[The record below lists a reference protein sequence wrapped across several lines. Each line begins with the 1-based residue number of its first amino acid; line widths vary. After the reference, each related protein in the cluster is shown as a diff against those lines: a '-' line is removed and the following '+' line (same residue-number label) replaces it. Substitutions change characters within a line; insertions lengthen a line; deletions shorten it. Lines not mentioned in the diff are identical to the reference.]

1 MRSPIPHLRACAVL
15 VALLCGTTA
24 TALAQTAPPVPT
36 TPVTQP
42 AANSSPTR
50 PDMAIDAA
58 LRAQVIATLVPKMRA
73 SYVFPDVAEKMV
85 AAVLAHDKRGA
96 YNNDATANAFCD
108 RLTTHLQEVSHDK
121 HIRVRLFPDS
131 LPEDIPLA
139 EQAST
144 KQSAAE
150 REKELATARLFNY
163 GVEKFERLPAN
174 IAYLALNAFVDLG
187 YSGEALAA
195 AMTLVADSEALI
207 IDLRANRGGDPATVA
222 LVTSYL
228 FDAGEPVH
236 LNDLYYRWSG
246 QTQQYWT
253 HAWVPGKRF
262 GASKP
267 VYVLTS
273 DHTFSAGEEFTNNLK
288 VLKRA
293 TIVGAT
299 TRGGANPGGSF
310 KLADRVGIFIPT
322 GRAINPITKTNW
334 EGTGVTPDVAVPPD
348 QALLTAQVMAMQPLV
363 AKQADAWR
371 RDAAAKILAD
381 LQAKLDAM
389 KTAPQK

>member
-1 MRSPIPHLRACAVL
+1 M
-15 VALLCGTTA
+15 
-24 TALAQTAPPVPT
+24 
-36 TPVTQP
+36 
-42 AANSSPTR
+42 SSPTR
-50 PDMAIDAA
+50 PDMPIDAA
-58 LRAQVIATLVPKMRA
+58 LRAQVIATLAPKMRA

-85 AAVLAHDKRGA
+85 TALLAHDKRGA
-96 YNNDATANAFCD
+96 YNNDTTANAFCD

-121 HIRVRLFPDS
+121 HIRVRLFSDTLPD
-131 LPEDIPLA
+131 DIPLA
-139 EQAST
+139 EQATT
-144 KQSAAE
+144 KPSAAE
-150 REKELATARLFNY
+150 REKELATARLFNF

-174 IAYLALNAFVDLG
+174 IAYLALNAFVDLA

-207 IDLRANRGGDPATVA
+207 IDLRGNRGGDPATVA

-273 DHTFSAGEEFTNNLK
+273 ERTFSAGEEFTNNLK

-299 TRGGANPGGSF
+299 TGGGANPGGMF

-322 GRAINPITKTNW
+322 GRAINPVTKTNW
-334 EGTGVTPDVAVPPD
+334 EGTGVTPDVAVLPER
-348 QALLTAQVMAMQPLV
+348 ALLTAQIMAMQPV
-363 AKQADAWR
+363 
-371 RDAAAKILAD
+371 AAKMADPWRKEAATKILTD

-389 KTAPQK
+389 KTPTQK

>member
-1 MRSPIPHLRACAVL
+1 MRHPLSQLCASVLL
-15 VALLCGTTA
+15 VALLCGA
-24 TALAQTAPPVPT
+24 TAQAQTPSTA
-36 TPVTQP
+36 P
-42 AANSSPTR
+42 AAQPGMSSPTR
-50 PDMAIDAA
+50 PDMPIDAA
-58 LRAQVIATLVPKMRA
+58 LRAQVIATLAPKMRA

-85 AAVLAHDKRGA
+85 TALLAHDKRGA
-96 YNNDATANAFCD
+96 YNNDTTANAFCD

-121 HIRVRLFPDS
+121 HIRVRLFSDS
-131 LPEDIPLA
+131 LPDDIPLA
-139 EQAST
+139 EQATT
-144 KQSAAE
+144 KPSAAE
-150 REKELATARLFNY
+150 REKELATARLFNF

-174 IAYLALNAFVDLG
+174 IAYLALNAFVDLA

-207 IDLRANRGGDPATVA
+207 IDLRGNRGGDPATVA

-273 DHTFSAGEEFTNNLK
+273 ERTFSAGEELTNNLK

-299 TRGGANPGGSF
+299 TGGGANPGGMF

-322 GRAINPITKTNW
+322 GRAINPVTKTNW
-334 EGTGVTPDVAVPPD
+334 EGTGVTPDVAVLPER
-348 QALLTAQVMAMQPLV
+348 ALLTAQIMAMQPV
-363 AKQADAWR
+363 AAKMADPWR
-371 RDAAAKILAD
+371 KEAATKILAD

-389 KTAPQK
+389 KTPTQK

>member
-1 MRSPIPHLRACAVL
+1 MRPLFPQLSAGALT
-15 VALLCGTTA
+15 VALLCGA
-24 TALAQTAPPVPT
+24 TAQAQTAPAT
-36 TPVTQP
+36 P
-42 AANSSPTR
+42 AAAPGLNSPSR

-58 LRAQVIATLVPKMRA
+58 QRAQIIATLVKKMRA
-73 SYVFPDVAEKMV
+73 SYVFPDVAEKMAV
-85 AAVLAHDKRGA
+85 AVLAHDKRGA
-96 YNNDATANAFCD
+96 YNGDNSANALGD

-121 HIRVRLFPDS
+121 HIRVRFWPDS
-131 LPEDIPLA
+131 MPEDIPEA
-139 EQAST
+139 EQATT
-144 KQSAAE
+144 KPSAAE
-150 REKELATARLFNY
+150 REKELARDRLFNF

-174 IAYLALNAFVDLG
+174 IGYLELNGFLSPAN
-187 YSGEALAA
+187 SGEALAA

-207 IDLRANRGGDPATVA
+207 IDLRRNGGGDPATVA
-222 LVTSYL
+222 LVISYL
-228 FDAGEPVH
+228 YDAGEPVH

-273 DHTFSAGEEFTNNLK
+273 GRTFSAAEEFTNNLK

-299 TRGGANPGGSF
+299 TGGGANPGGMF
-310 KLADRVGIFIPT
+310 KLAEHVGIFIPT
-322 GRAINPITKTNW
+322 GRAINPVTKTNW
-334 EGTGVTPDVAVPPD
+334 EGTGVTPDVAVPQE
-348 QALLTAQVMAMQPLV
+348 QALLTAQIMAMQPVV
-363 AKQADAWR
+363 AKQTEPWR
-371 RDAAAKILAD
+371 KEAAAKILAE

-389 KTAPQK
+389 KTPLQK

>member
-1 MRSPIPHLRACAVL
+1 MPYPLNPLSACAVL
-15 VALLCGTTA
+15 VALLCSSA
-24 TALAQTAPPVPT
+24 AALAQTAPPAPKA
-36 TPVTQP
+36 PPTQP
-42 AANSSPTR
+42 AASSTATR
-50 PDMAIDAA
+50 PDMPIDAA
-58 LRAQVIATLVPKMRA
+58 LRAQVIATLAPKMRA

-96 YNNDATANAFCD
+96 YNNDTTANAFCD
-108 RLTTHLQEVSHDK
+108 RLTAHLQEVSHDK
-121 HIRVRLFPDS
+121 HVRVRLFSDT
-131 LPEDIPLA
+131 LPEDVPLA
-139 EQAST
+139 EQAT
-144 KQSAAE
+144 AKPSAAE
-150 REKELATARLFNY
+150 REKELATARLFNF

-174 IAYLALNAFVDLG
+174 IAYLALNGFVDLG

-207 IDLRANRGGDPATVA
+207 IDLRANRGGDAATVA

-273 DHTFSAGEEFTNNLK
+273 ERTFSAGEEFTNNLK

-299 TRGGANPGGSF
+299 TGGGANPSGMF
-310 KLADRVGIFIPT
+310 KLADRVGIYIPI
-322 GRAINPITKTNW
+322 GRAINPVTKTNW

-348 QALLTAQVMAMQPLV
+348 QALLTAQVMAMQPVV
-363 AKQADAWR
+363 AKQTDPWR
-371 RDAAAKILAD
+371 KEAAAKIFTD

-389 KTAPQK
+389 KAAPQK